1 MGKIRLIAPEGY
13 KLRDKRNGNVYSEVL
28 TEENQRGKYELVP
41 DTTEPTTDNEVY
53 GG

>member
-1 MGKIRLIAPEGY
+1 MGMIRLIAPEGY

-28 TEENQRGKYELVP
+28 TAPENKRHFELVP
-41 DTTEPTTDNEVY
+41 DTTEPTTTNEVY

>member
-1 MGKIRLIAPEGY
+1 MGMVKLIAPEGY

-28 TEENQRGKYELVP
+28 TDENQRGKYELVP
-41 DTTEPTTDNEVY
+41 DTTEPTTTNEVY